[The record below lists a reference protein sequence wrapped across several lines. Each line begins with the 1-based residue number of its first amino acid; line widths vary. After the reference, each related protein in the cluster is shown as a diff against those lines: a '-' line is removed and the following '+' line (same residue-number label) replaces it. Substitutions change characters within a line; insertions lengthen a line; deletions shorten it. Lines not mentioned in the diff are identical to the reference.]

1 MDEEERIR
9 RFCVAY
15 AMAQRVLDMAAE
27 QPIHTGMARD
37 EARRQLAIAFELFPS
52 TVKAKIARLN
62 TRAAAFTFD
71 PVKTTSDADRANQPS

>member
-9 RFCVAY
+9 RFCHAY

-37 EARRQLAIAFELFPS
+37 EARNQLAIAFELFPP
-52 TVKAKIARLN
+52 TVKEKIARLN
-62 TRAAAFTFD
+62 EVAATVHLPLVGERALPRTA
-71 PVKTTSDADRANQPS
+71 